1 MKENQKSS
9 PLTTAMNMW
18 VHYKGVCY
26 HYALILPPEIHMQSC
41 RARLAKTFGW
51 ENPTGVSSWEF
62 ILPKV
67 LDEDIKVHLMQ
78 ATTGAY
84 IHGKGYLDKEL
95 YADREQDRDML
106 LKDIDAEY
114 DEGYD
119 REYFVRRHLDRFA
132 HYLGTP
138 ERESKYDSTRWE
150 NYLKRLHITEKF

>member
-1 MKENQKSS
+1 MKENEKSS

-26 HYALILPPEIHMQSC
+26 HYALILPPEIYMQSC
-41 RARLAKTFGW
+41 RARLAKAFGW

-78 ATTGAY
+78 AITGAY

-95 YADREQDRDML
+95 YADRKQDRDML
-106 LKDIDAEY
+106 LKDIA
-114 DEGYD
+114 DESK
-119 REYFVRRHLDRFA
+119 RQFVRRHLDRFA

-138 ERESKYDSTRWE
+138 ERESRYDSTKWE
-150 NYLKRLHITEKF
+150 NYLKRLHIVEKF